1 MLGTVIQ
8 RSLGATDQTSR
19 SVVASSE
26 LAGSMFR
33 CLGVQQKMKGY
44 AKTRVAGV
52 QRRTGL
58 YVARRDVVQHD
69 NVGGNFLITE
79 R

>member
-1 MLGTVIQ
+1 MRSAVPTVPAMTAATAVPTLNELAGVDMLGTVIQ

-33 CLGVQQKMKGY
+33 CLDT
-44 AKTRVAGV
+44 KTSKHGTGEFAGS
-52 QRRTGL
+52 
-58 YVARRDVVQHD
+58 DH
-69 NVGGNFLITE
+69 
-79 R
+79 